1 MVIFEEGK
9 YLVVK
14 FIADENYPDKESH
27 YQVVNKDHPEVVENS
42 TTCLYE
48 SIRVAK
54 IYNALLVEAME
65 FVPNTNW
72 GKSAEEV
79 QRMIDKG
86 KTN

>member
-27 YQVVNKDHPEVVENS
+27 YQVVNKDHPEVVEFS

-48 SIRVAK
+48 SIRVSK
-54 IYNALLVEAME
+54 IYSALLIEAME

-72 GKSAEEV
+72 GAAKADV
-79 QRMIDKG
+79 AKLIDKG